1 MRKAPRDINELR
13 EIVLQALGC
22 GVFLVWST
30 AVLASTFL
38 GRPMD
43 AQVHVIML
51 TTIAGLLGGAAVSG
65 RKSNGNGKNGA

>member
-1 MRKAPRDINELR
+1 MRKAPRDIHELR
-13 EIVLQALGC
+13 EMVLLCLGC

-38 GRPMD
+38 GTTMD

-51 TTIAGLLGGAAVSG
+51 TTIAGLLGGAAVAG
-65 RKSNGNGKNGA
+65 RKSNGKNGV